1 MSRLLKTNFVR
12 LVKDK
17 IFWAGITVMV
27 CSALYKTIS
36 ILISHSEPGDV
47 ALSNVFFKYATYILI
62 IGCVFCS
69 LYIGTEY
76 SDGTMRNKIIMG
88 YSRTNIYCATLVVSI
103 TAMVILCIAHIVPS
117 LIGVSLGF
125 AVSVADTLI
134 GILCSFALVCSI
146 TATFNMIAMLSKQKT
161 VAVVI
166 CIVLD
171 FLLLLYANVLR
182 NDVAM
187 ARQNGE
193 PNLFYEFLYAFL
205 PHGQALQLSN
215 EPEMFNVTP
224 PALRILFASIL
235 FVLTTGIGLAL
246 FNRKDLE

>member
-1 MSRLLKTNFVR
+1 MNKLLRTNFMR
-12 LVKDK
+12 LWKDK
-17 IFWAGITVMV
+17 VFWGSIAIMV
-27 CSALYKTIS
+27 IGALYKTIS
-36 ILISHSEPGDV
+36 LLSAVNSGGE
-47 ALSNVFFKYATYILI
+47 ATLSNVFFDYTEYVLILVS
-62 IGCVFCS
+62 VFCS

-88 YSRTNIYCATLVVSI
+88 YSRTNIYCANLIVSI

-205 PHGQALQLSN
+205 PHGQALQLSL

-224 PALRILFASIL
+224 PALRILYAGIL